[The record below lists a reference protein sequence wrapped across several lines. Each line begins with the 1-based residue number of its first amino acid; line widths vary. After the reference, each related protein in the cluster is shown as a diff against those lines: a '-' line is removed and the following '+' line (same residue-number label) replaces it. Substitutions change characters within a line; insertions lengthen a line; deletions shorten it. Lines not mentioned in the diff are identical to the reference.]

1 MLPEQIEEN
10 VSKIIRELPDGVQ
23 LVAAAKTRRVDE
35 VEAAIRG
42 GVRNIG
48 YNYVQ
53 EAESMQQI
61 ISEPVSW
68 HLIGHLQRNKAK
80 KAIELFDVIETVDSI
95 RLAREIDKQCAAAG
109 KSMPVLIEVNSG
121 REANKSGLMPEDVEE
136 LIRGICQLEHLKVQ
150 GLMTMGPFFSETEK
164 LRPYFRETA
173 QIYEHISRIDLPN
186 VEMKHLSMGMSDSY
200 KVAIEEGA
208 TIVRI
213 GTQLFGERDQ
223 TSPDSGT

>member
-10 VSKIIRELPDGVQ
+10 VSKIIGQLPDGVQ
-23 LVAAAKTRRVDE
+23 LVAAAKTRSVEE

-42 GVRNIG
+42 GVRIIG
-48 YNYVQ
+48 YNYLQ
-53 EAESMQQI
+53 EAETLQQLI
-61 ISEPVSW
+61 NKPVRW

-80 KAIELFDVIETVDSI
+80 KAIGLFDLIETIDSI
-95 RLAREIDKQCAAAG
+95 RLAREIDKQCAG
-109 KSMPVLIEVNSG
+109 TSTTMPVLIEVNSG

-136 LIRGICQLEHLKVQ
+136 LIRGICQLEHLRVK
-150 GLMTMGPFFSETEK
+150 GLMTMGPFFSEAEK

-173 QIYEHISRIDLPN
+173 KMYEQINRLDLPN

-213 GTQLFGERDQ
+213 GTRLFGARH
-223 TSPDSGT
+223 